1 MNRVENHVRAVLR
14 EIEDGREIPTKSIG
28 MKTLNL
34 ESFQLIHKGGLTN
47 IGELVQLK
55 QHIDNTI
62 ESISWAIEMFIDYHK
77 DSPKY
82 WGKLKKCKERKIY
95 NVSIDLENFM
105 QEESEG
111 KEIIPGEYFLP
122 NNYVLA
128 DKVIEAFEKAG
139 GDVSGIGGE
148 SFREC
153 ASWDFKSKSQAKKFV
168 DFIDKTYVIPKI
180 KEKMKIYNIKK
191 IIFGE
196 AQIDFEYKK

>member
-1 MNRVENHVRAVLR
+1 MVRVSIVMPAHNEERRIGYTLEEYSGVFEKLR
-14 EIEDGREIPTKSIG
+14 
-28 MKTLNL
+28 
-34 ESFQLIHKGGLTN
+34 Q
-47 IGELVQLK
+47 
-55 QHIDNTI
+55 
-62 ESISWAIEMFIDYHK
+62 
-77 DSPKY
+77 
-82 WGKLKKCKERKIY
+82 ERKIY

-168 DFIDKTYVIPKI
+168 DFIDKNYVMPKI